1 MTLSVPQVK
10 DIMEDIEADMAAV
23 EMDDEEIET
32 TTTEE
37 DSAGT
42 GVSMFY
48 ALKLGDGIFI

>member
-1 MTLSVPQVK
+1 
-10 DIMEDIEADMAAV
+10 MEDIEADMAAV
-23 EMDDEEIET
+23 EMDDEEIE